1 MIYFVNK
8 IILYKIKVQLSK
20 PLFTNIICITKQIL
34 VDNIHMRR
42 KGLFLMKS
50 FCIKNN
56 NNIIIDYLL
65 TEFQKMNLEEIYISQ
80 KQFKYYK
87 NIIVHYT
94 GKKDD
99 LFIYKL
105 SDVLTKCIMNFY
117 EKNIVKRVINC
128 DFFYF
133 DSREKNI
140 IFKNC
145 FEILD
150 DEESND
156 FALRREKIF
165 TCLVEYILE
174 HKFFILDG
182 FVNFRLFEYNS
193 LIEDTVDVA
202 VNKYIIDK
210 EYKEFIELLSGY
222 IHSQE
227 PRTDTIHVIYS
238 NGEPI
243 LLDEKQNI
251 LVYDNQFEHP
261 KYLSDIT
268 FSSKDY
274 CLNTLLNLL
283 PKKIIVHLL
292 VDEDEFIETLRFIF
306 GNRIRICKECNI
318 CKTFTL
324 LNVH

>member
-1 MIYFVNK
+1 
-8 IILYKIKVQLSK
+8 
-20 PLFTNIICITKQIL
+20 
-34 VDNIHMRR
+34 
-42 KGLFLMKS
+42 MKS

-56 NNIIIDYLL
+56 NNLILDYLL
-65 TEFQKMNLEEIYISQ
+65 AELKTINLENTYISQ
-80 KQFKYYK
+80 KKFKYYK

-94 GKKDD
+94 GKNESD
-99 LFIYKL
+99 FIYKL
-105 SDVLTKCIMNFY
+105 SEILTSCITKFY

-133 DSREKNI
+133 DSKEKGMIYN
-140 IFKNC
+140 NC
-145 FEILD
+145 FEILQ
-150 DEESND
+150 DENSDEFIN
-156 FALRREKIF
+156 RKEKIF
-165 TCLVEYILE
+165 SCLVDYISE
-174 HKFFILDG
+174 NKYFILDG

-193 LIEDTVDVA
+193 LIEECVDSA

-210 EYKEFIELLSGY
+210 EYKEFIELLRGY
-222 IHSQE
+222 INSQNS
-227 PRTDTIHVIYS
+227 RTGTIHVIYS
-238 NGEPI
+238 NAEPI

-274 CLNTLLNLL
+274 CLNALLNLL
-283 PKKIIVHLL
+283 PKKIVVHMLTT
-292 VDEDEFIETLRFIF
+292 EDEFIETLKLIF
-306 GNRIRICKECNI
+306 GKKLMICKECNI